1 MHRAVRNDSAIGNRP
16 SGASRHGGVSIGL
29 SPFFSGGGGGVD
41 RFYTVCEMNTHACVL
56 INSLFVLKKRRISS
70 RRLLGRVFLRRFCF
84 SAVGVTTTLT
94 DARSA
99 QGQ

>member
-1 MHRAVRNDSAIGNRP
+1 MGNRP
-16 SGASRHGGVSIGL
+16 SGASRHGEVSIGL
-29 SPFFSGGGGGVD
+29 SAFFRGGGVG

-70 RRLLGRVFLRRFCF
+70 RRLLGRVFRRRFCF
-84 SAVGVTTTLT
+84 SAVGVTPTLIE
-94 DARSA
+94 ARSA

>member
-1 MHRAVRNDSAIGNRP
+1 MGNSP

-29 SPFFSGGGGGVD
+29 SAFFSGGGAG

-56 INSLFVLKKRRISS
+56 INSLFVLKKTADFKSS
-70 RRLLGRVFLRRFCF
+70 FFRTRF
-84 SAVGVTTTLT
+84 SAVGVTPTLIE
-94 DARSA
+94 ARSA